1 MDALLNA
8 CTAGDL
14 AAVTTSLASG
24 TPAHSQ
30 RDSDGASALMLAAGG
45 GHAEIVQALLR
56 AGAPWNALDRCDR
69 CAGNYA
75 LDASH
80 QSIVDALVEHAVRAE
95 LLLAAV
101 EDEGLPAA
109 AAAPPNHE
117 YLSRAVR
124 YEGDKLL
131 DTADDAVMM
140 EWERP
145 LMEAH
150 AERLCATKGD
160 VLNVGFGMGIVDG
173 AIAARAPRS
182 HVIIEAHP
190 EVLERHL
197 LTLSPY
203 CAFIARTSSSYR
215 CCRALTFPEPAP
227 EARRGPAGR
236 RAAVTPAPCFGFLRE
251 GSRSQSN

>member
-1 MDALLNA
+1 MEALLDA

-14 AAVTTSLASG
+14 AAVTTSLAAG

-109 AAAPPNHE
+109 AAAAAPPNHE

-131 DTADDAVMM
+131 DTWVMIHSKHGSWSTQNM
-140 EWERP
+140 ASMLEDR
-145 LMEAH
+145 LH
-150 AERLCATKGD
+150 ASYGNPRNSGL
-160 VLNVGFGMGIVDG
+160 FMGRRG
-173 AIAARAPRS
+173 RQAARHNR
-182 HVIIEAHP
+182 
-190 EVLERHL
+190 LG
-197 LTLSPY
+197 
-203 CAFIARTSSSYR
+203 AFFA
-215 CCRALTFPEPAP
+215 
-227 EARRGPAGR
+227 
-236 RAAVTPAPCFGFLRE
+236 
-251 GSRSQSN
+251 